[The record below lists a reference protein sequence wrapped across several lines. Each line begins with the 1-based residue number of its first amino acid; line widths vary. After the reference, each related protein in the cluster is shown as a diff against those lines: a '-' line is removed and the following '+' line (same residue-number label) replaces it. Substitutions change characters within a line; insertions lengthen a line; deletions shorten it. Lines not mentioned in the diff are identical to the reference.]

1 MMSNASTVVAE
12 YVEALARVQS
22 EVLRSIPDLGSS
34 LAAIV
39 RRVRAHELSKSG
51 STSGGIEYA
60 VHGTGCLFVSSDG
73 REIDVDFLADGTPVF
88 DSWRIKRFSLSRGFA
103 SKVTADELIQEC
115 RRMASSG
122 TLEEV
127 SEGWFSV
134 KPEQSTDG
142 QLIGD
147 NQG

>member
-1 MMSNASTVVAE
+1 MMSHASTEVTQ

-22 EVLRSIPDLGSS
+22 EVLQSLPDLGSS
-34 LAAIV
+34 LAVIV
-39 RRVRAHELSKSG
+39 RRVRTGQLSKSG
-51 STSGGIEYA
+51 SISGGIEYA
-60 VHGTGCLFVSSDG
+60 VHGNGCLFVSSDG
-73 REIDVDFLADGTPVF
+73 HEIDVDFLADETPVF

-134 KPEQSTDG
+134 KPEKSTDG
-142 QLIGD
+142 EQMD
-147 NQG
+147 ESQG